1 MKPCTKKEFFAAR
14 ASQQDRVSIS
24 SPVILAVFSEIGGF
38 FARGGRSTPVSLLLT
53 AGLLACCLG
62 IQFAQSR
69 VWAVLLLVLGCGNL
83 VLGAPVTGGVLAGV
97 LLGAGIWSVVGTF
110 RLHRRYL
117 AFLTDPDEKENKE
130 GDGRGSG

>member
-1 MKPCTKKEFFAAR
+1 M
-14 ASQQDRVSIS
+14 
-24 SPVILAVFSEIGGF
+24 
-38 FARGGRSTPVSLLLT
+38 SLLLT

-69 VWAVLLLVLGCGNL
+69 VWGVLLLVLGCGNL
-83 VLGAPVTGGVLAGV
+83 VLGAPAPGGVLGGV